1 MGMYDKIFKKISREI
16 LFKESTY
23 GITHDDLV
31 EKSTLDKVKDDIKD
45 TLSDELINLFL
56 GNLSDDFIDSFLEN
70 VSDSKKSDIISK
82 LSDIFKHL
90 LPSRNTN
97 LTKFRTIL
105 NYIENRPDSFENTV
119 EFIHKEI
126 RGKNSKLNTTIF
138 KDVTDNNDIE
148 TIINRIKF
156 NNYKEYED
164 SFVGDDFK
172 ENRTSLK
179 LDHKTGDD
187 DLIKNIVL
195 GLNSATNNE
204 PKDKDIKNK
213 SIEILNKVTRE
224 GARNSFLKAD
234 LLSLKDIKCGGETI
248 INEGQFVEVKK
259 ISYCKDSYLSE
270 FFSIYKNPSSLGD
283 DFTSNDNNLETYN
296 RLVNQLY
303 YDISVEGGFGET
315 FIKKVREALSGIM
328 FDDNLFIP
336 IEHIELYWSNRGQ
349 RIKDHR
355 LSLRYRVDF
364 KDGLKVYRYN
374 KNEGTMVE
382 YKGNLSCKQKE
393 YVLQTDTNRKET
405 VSENFDWVKKHKL
418 ETNIENPV
426 HLQVFQEFYRDDVI
440 PHIAQLDDKHLNL
453 TVYKHNVTGVSYIIA
468 DYDTIGQIEYT
479 RIDNELRNYS
489 GGFGDNSLDVED
501 YLITDIDEVIE
512 EFCGASSEDKFE
524 PYIISRGPLV
534 VSNDILKHKDSDEHW
549 EHMSIVD
556 SIEEIKSLSDEL
568 NGLREEL
575 GYIEEDFETMEI
587 QNTEYVEYG
596 FEEPQHEEEDFERLE
611 NMRLE
616 VLDEIFKIEDKIK
629 ELKLGVEEDKVSLL
643 QALIEDD
650 TVCHDSVTNHME
662 TALVIDGP
670 FDNIT
675 EAQRILGF
683 SVDYNQAIDYV
694 MEEYGL
700 DTINETPIIV
710 NGVDYYIKRI

>member
-16 LFKESTY
+16 LFKESIY
-23 GITHDDLV
+23 GITHDDDWV
-31 EKSTLDKVKDDIKD
+31 GEWTLDWSNKLRESLGG
-45 TLSDELINLFL
+45 TELSD
-56 GNLSDDFIDSFLEN
+56 SFIDSFLEN
-70 VSDSKKSDIISK
+70 VSDTKKDDIILK
-82 LSDIFKHL
+82 LSDIYKHL
-90 LPSRNTN
+90 LPSGNTN

-126 RGKNSKLNTTIF
+126 EDNNRKLNTTIF
-138 KDVTDNNDIE
+138 KDVSPKNSIE
-148 TIINRIKF
+148 TIINKIKY

-164 SFVGDDFK
+164 SFVGDDFQEK
-172 ENRTSLK
+172 RTSLK
-179 LDHKTGDD
+179 LDHKIDD
-187 DLIKNIVL
+187 EDLIKNIVL
-195 GLNSATNNE
+195 GLNSDTSNE
-204 PKDKDIKNK
+204 PLGEKIKNK
-213 SIEILNKVTRE
+213 SIETLNKVTRE
-224 GARNSFLKAD
+224 GAKNSFLKAD
-234 LLSLKDIKCGGETI
+234 LQAKKDIKCGGETI
-248 INEGQFVEVKK
+248 INKDQFVEVKK

-283 DFTSNDNNLETYN
+283 DFTSNDNNLNTYN

-303 YDISVEGGFGET
+303 YDISVKGGFGDD
-315 FIKKVREALSGIM
+315 FIGKVRKALSGIM

-382 YKGNLSCKQKE
+382 YEGNLSCNKKE
-393 YVLQTDTNRKET
+393 YVLQKGTNRKET
-405 VSENFDWVKKHKL
+405 MSEDFDWVKKHKL
-418 ETNIENPV
+418 ETNIENPI
-426 HLQVFQEFYRDDVI
+426 HLQVFQEEFGLDRI
-440 PHIAQLDDKHLNL
+440 PHITKLDGKYLGL
-453 TVYKHNVTGVSYIIA
+453 VTYKYDDTGVMYIVA

-512 EFCGASSEDKFE
+512 EFCGASSEEKFE

-534 VSNDILKHKDSDEHW
+534 VSNDILKHKDADEHW

-556 SIEEIKSLSDEL
+556 SIEEIKSLNDEL

-587 QNTEYVEYG
+587 QNTEYIEYG
-596 FEEPQHEEEDFERLE
+596 FDEPQHEEEDFERLE

-616 VLDEIFKIEDKIK
+616 VLDEKFKIEDKIK
-629 ELKLGVEEDKVSLL
+629 ELKLGIEEDKVSLL
-643 QALIEDD
+643 ETLIKDD
-650 TVCHDSVTNHME
+650 TVCHEETSNHME
-662 TALVIDGP
+662 TALVVDGP
-670 FDNIT
+670 FDNLT
-675 EAQRILGF
+675 EAQRVLGF
-683 SVDYNQAIDYV
+683 SVGYDQAVGQVIDD
-694 MEEYGL
+694 YGL
-700 DTINETPIIV
+700 GTINQKPIIV
-710 NGVDYYIKRI
+710 NGVGYYIKRI